1 VITVTEPQVWVLI
14 AVFSAAI
21 FGMIGV
27 VTTSFNR
34 TLTSAIGGLRDT
46 MTAKF
51 EAIDAKFE
59 AIDAKFEAIEARFQ
73 AMDAKFEAL
82 TVKLEVMDRDIQAL
96 TRHIFGGES
105 R

>member
-59 AIDAKFEAIEARFQ
+59 AIKAGFQ
-73 AMDAKFEAL
+73 AMDAKFESL
-82 TVKLEVMDRDIQAL
+82 TVKLEVMDRDIQVL

>member
-1 VITVTEPQVWVLI
+1 MITVTEPQVWVLI

-59 AIDAKFEAIEARFQ
+59 AIEAGFQ
-73 AMDAKFEAL
+73 AMDAKFESL
-82 TVKLEVMDRDIQAL
+82 TVKLEVMDRDIQVL

>member
-59 AIDAKFEAIEARFQ
+59 AIEAGFQ

>member
-1 VITVTEPQVWVLI
+1 MVITVTEPQVWVLI
-14 AVFSAAI
+14 GVFSAAM
-21 FGMIGV
+21 FGMIGI

-34 TLTSAIGGLRDT
+34 PLTSAIGGLQDT
-46 MTAKF
+46 MNARF
-51 EAIDAKFE
+51 EAVDVKFAAVDAKFE
-59 AIDAKFEAIEARFQ
+59 T
-73 AMDAKFEAL
+73 L